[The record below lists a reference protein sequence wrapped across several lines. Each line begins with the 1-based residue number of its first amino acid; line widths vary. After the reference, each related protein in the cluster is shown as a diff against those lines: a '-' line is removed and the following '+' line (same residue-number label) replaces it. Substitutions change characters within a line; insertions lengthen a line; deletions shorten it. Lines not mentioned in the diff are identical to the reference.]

1 MPRGVAVFVA
11 IAVGLAVPL
20 AAQEA
25 DPRTAAG
32 QLAACGGAAGWQ
44 QAGYVDFQVT
54 VTAAGTTSG
63 PWRYRWDR
71 RNGFLRFTGPGA
83 DQALL
88 DLALEVSSRSGGG
101 WRAGKQLTG
110 KLLREAVDFA
120 LTRFDEDRI
129 WLVFPL
135 EWTALGT
142 TVAPQPDVTTAQG
155 GVYPVT
161 LVQTSGGAGEVWLDP
176 ESGRVRRTVLRRAGA
191 RPVVATWD
199 GWQSHGGVFFAERR
213 TLGDGGVIETKVLA
227 VAVEA
232 PPDAF

>member
-1 MPRGVAVFVA
+1 MSRRVVVLVA
-11 IAVGLAVPL
+11 LAVALGAPL
-20 AAQEA
+20 AAQES

-32 QLAACGGAAGWQ
+32 QLAACGGHASWQ
-44 QAGYVDFQVT
+44 QAGYVDFLVT
-54 VTAAGTTSG
+54 VTTVGKTGG

-83 DQALL
+83 DLAVV

-101 WRAGKQLTG
+101 WKTGKQLTG
-110 KLLREAVDFA
+110 RPLRDAVDFA
-120 LTRFDEDRI
+120 LGRFDEDRA

-142 TVAPQPDVTTAQG
+142 TVAPQPDVTTSSGA
-155 GVYPVT
+155 VYPAT
-161 LVQTSGGAGEVWLDP
+161 MVQTAGGAWEVWLEPD
-176 ESGRVRRTVLRRAGA
+176 SGRVHRTVWRRAGA

-199 GWQSHGGVFFAERR
+199 GWQPHGGVYFAERR

-227 VAVEA
+227 VASEA